1 MTGPASGLRE
11 PPPAAPARAPPGA
24 PAALFTV
31 RTAPE
36 DGRGQ
41 GRGRLGR
48 VSSRGCPD
56 PRPGS
61 CGCGLVSPLGI
72 GLARSRCL
80 ITVRSI

>member
-1 MTGPASGLRE
+1 MTGPAGGLRE

-41 GRGRLGR
+41 GRGRARQGQLPR
-48 VSSRGCPD
+48 V
-56 PRPGS
+56 PRPPPGVLRLRA
-61 CGCGLVSPLGI
+61 GEP
-72 GLARSRCL
+72 ARDWPG
-80 ITVRSI
+80 TQ

>member
-1 MTGPASGLRE
+1 MTGPAGGLRE

-41 GRGRLGR
+41 GRGRARQGQL
-48 VSSRGCPD
+48 
-56 PRPGS
+56 PGS